1 MRAASP
7 PRLTGHLPKTLA
19 ADSGVLNLVVLKGQ
33 PGGGALQFD
42 LRLGSANPV
51 FRQLRDPR
59 LAGLRSVLVENV
71 DAYLT
76 LGG

>member
-1 MRAASP
+1 
-7 PRLTGHLPKTLA
+7 
-19 ADSGVLNLVVLKGQ
+19 V
-33 PGGGALQFD
+33 QFD